1 MSDPEL
7 KGLLVG
13 MIHQTRAN
21 YADLV
26 DSMPDEATTPGQQA
40 LQAKHGTPRGFAAA
54 CVRAIGDMISC
65 DEATEA
71 IAKYKERWEAA

>member
-40 LQAKHGTPRGFAAA
+40 LQAKHGRSVT
-54 CVRAIGDMISC
+54 
-65 DEATEA
+65 
-71 IAKYKERWEAA
+71 